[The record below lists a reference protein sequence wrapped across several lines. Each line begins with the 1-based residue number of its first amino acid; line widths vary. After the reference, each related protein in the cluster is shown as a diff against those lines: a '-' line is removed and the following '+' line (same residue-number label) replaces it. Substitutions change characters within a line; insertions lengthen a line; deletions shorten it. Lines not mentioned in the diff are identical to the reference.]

1 MILKSLGPA
10 VARAPVTEVLRAGLG
25 ACLGLGLVGLF
36 LLSPLVDLR
45 LGLYLIAPFGATSVL
60 VFAVPS
66 SPLAQ
71 PWSVLVG
78 NVVAALVGV
87 AVVLV
92 VPDPALAVALA
103 VGLAI
108 SAMMLVRAVH
118 PPAGAVAMTAAL
130 NPDAVQALSFWFAL
144 APVGVGSLALIVL
157 AAFWGRITGRRAAH
171 PSPASASAQNPALE
185 AILAQT
191 GQEWNITPEALADL
205 IGAAELQ
212 AAVGRMGAPL
222 ARDVMTQAPVT
233 VDARTPIPEVADL
246 FARHGFACLPVV
258 TTGDRFVGLIRQIDL
273 IKRARQD
280 ALRMERG
287 FGAALSRLVARGQ
300 PATAADIMTAAPPRA
315 GPLTPI
321 GLVLPLLAEGR
332 MDAVPVLERGR
343 IIGII
348 SRSDLLTA
356 LIPFAAKS

>member
-60 VFAVPS
+60 VFAVPN

-92 VPDPALAVALA
+92 VPDPTLAVALA

-157 AAFWGRITGRRAAH
+157 AAFWGRITGRITGRRAAR
-171 PSPASASAQNPALE
+171 PSPASASAQNSALE

-191 GQEWNITPEALADL
+191 GQEWNITPEALAGL

-233 VDARTPIPEVADL
+233 VDSRTSIPEVADL

-280 ALRMERG
+280 ALPPPCPGWSRG
-287 FGAALSRLVARGQ
+287 VS
-300 PATAADIMTAAPPRA
+300 PPR
-315 GPLTPI
+315 LPI
-321 GLVLPLLAEGR
+321 
-332 MDAVPVLERGR
+332 
-343 IIGII
+343 
-348 SRSDLLTA
+348 S
-356 LIPFAAKS
+356 